1 MLEKE
6 AERYERALDH
16 IVALMTLMADAE
28 YLGNDDDYLEYES
41 RLEDAIADRD
51 EAVARIT
58 DLGGVVLDGAVLL
71 P

>member
-6 AERYERALDH
+6 AERYERALDR

-41 RLEDAIADRD
+41 RLEDAIVDRD
-51 EAVARIT
+51 DAASCIT
-58 DLGGVVLDGAVLL
+58 DLGGVVLDGTVLF

>member
-6 AERYERALDH
+6 AEHYERSLDR

-28 YLGNDDDYLEYES
+28 YLGNDDDYAEYES
-41 RLEDAIADRD
+41 RLEDAITDRD
-51 EAVARIT
+51 DTVARIS